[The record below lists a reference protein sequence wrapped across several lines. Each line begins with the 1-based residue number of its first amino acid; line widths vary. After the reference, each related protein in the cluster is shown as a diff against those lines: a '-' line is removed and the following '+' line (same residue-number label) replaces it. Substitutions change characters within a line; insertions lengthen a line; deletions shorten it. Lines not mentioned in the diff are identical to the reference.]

1 MRGRGAVVEREPG
14 VAVFGVL
21 SFVVGVVALAIL
33 VIRRGRNLPQRGLDH
48 LLVFLGTSG
57 VIVGIGVIFMRFT

>member
-1 MRGRGAVVEREPG
+1 MRAGEQSSSGEPR

-21 SFVVGVVALAIL
+21 SFVVGVIALAVL

-48 LLVFLGTSG
+48 LLVFFGTAG
-57 VIVGIGVIFMRFT
+57 VIVGLGVIFMRFT